1 MLDSSE
7 DKKEDELIVDS
18 KEEEED
24 NKCSFK
30 DATKPWE
37 SGLQWTHYMSLVME
51 RAKGRRKGMRIRELE
66 DEVKRLKQSLQS
78 VGPAPKK
85 LLDLRVTHN
94 SVKDEL
100 ERMKL
105 KNVAYQQDISELKT
119 VESGDVA
126 NLKLQY

>member
-66 DEVKRLKQSLQS
+66 DEVKRLKNRYRASALLLKGFLTFGSLIT
-78 VGPAPKK
+78 A
-85 LLDLRVTHN
+85 
-94 SVKDEL
+94 
-100 ERMKL
+100 
-105 KNVAYQQDISELKT
+105 
-119 VESGDVA
+119 
-126 NLKLQY
+126 